1 MTSRRGFLGA
11 LPLVA
16 LTAAACGSRQS
27 AQEVLQSVGLPPK
40 PATPDEAITALAGGN
55 ARSAARNPQVR
66 ETADVELLW
75 TTGIDHKQEP
85 FATILG

>member
-1 MTSRRGFLGA
+1 LTSRRRFLGA

-40 PATPDEAITALAGGN
+40 PATPDEAITALADGN
-55 ARSAARNPQVR
+55 ARFAARNPQVR
-66 ETADVELLW
+66 ETADIELLW
-75 TTGIDHKQEP
+75 TTRIDHKQEP